1 MSPRR
6 SRSALTAPC
15 STFANIL
22 EKVPDSVVLLLPAVY
37 LLIAQQ
43 MESCCGRERLTK
55 SLCSLPQGT
64 TAPPWEQ
71 PPSEQHKA
79 AASVT
84 FAFPCR
90 FTDRPTPF
98 RKSKKPLKSFTI
110 ALRSD
115 LFKIC
120 WRRALRRHS

>member
-1 MSPRR
+1 
-6 SRSALTAPC
+6 
-15 STFANIL
+15 
-22 EKVPDSVVLLLPAVY
+22 
-37 LLIAQQ
+37 

-120 WRRALRRHS
+120 WRRALDRKSTRLNSSHGYISYAVFCLKKKKSQHLTASGLRSTFQ